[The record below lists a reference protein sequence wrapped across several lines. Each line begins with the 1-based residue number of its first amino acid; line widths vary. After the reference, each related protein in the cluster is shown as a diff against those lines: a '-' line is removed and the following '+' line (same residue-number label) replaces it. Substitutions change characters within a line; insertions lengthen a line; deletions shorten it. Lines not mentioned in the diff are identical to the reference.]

1 MKEDMK
7 RNIISTVAAAAVM
20 LAVTACG
27 SGKTDKVA
35 EMGPEQTLEAFCRAV
50 AAGEF
55 DKATALCDTTAMKE
69 YIEAYV
75 QAWEMQA
82 KADSS
87 ATAIAGA
94 VLSEAEITV
103 EDVTREGE
111 KRHILYIMDAG
122 NGLMKEKKA
131 TVKKEEGAWK
141 VEQITDRT

>member
-7 RNIISTVAAAAVM
+7 RNIISTVVATVVM
-20 LAVTACG
+20 LALTACG
-27 SGKTDKVA
+27 NGKADKIA

-50 AAGEF
+50 ASGEF
-55 DKATALCDTTAMKE
+55 DKATVLCDTTAMKE
-69 YIEAYV
+69 YIEAYA

-94 VLSEAEITV
+94 VLSDAEITI
-103 EDVTREGE
+103 EDVIREGE
-111 KRHILYIMDAG
+111 RRHIIYIMDAG
-122 NGLMKEKKA
+122 NGLRKDKKA
-131 TVKKEEGAWK
+131 TVKKEEGVWK

>member
-1 MKEDMK
+1 MIEDMNGK
-7 RNIISTVAAAAVM
+7 TISAMIAAAMM
-20 LAVTACG
+20 LVATACG
-27 SGKTDKVA
+27 NGKADKVA

-50 AAGEF
+50 ASGEF
-55 DKATALCDTTAMKE
+55 DKAAALCDTTAMKE
-69 YIEAYV
+69 YIEAYA

-87 ATAIAGA
+87 ATAIAGGL
-94 VLSEAEITV
+94 LSEAEITV

-111 KRHILYIMDAG
+111 KRHIIYIMDAG
-122 NGLMKEKKA
+122 NGLRKEKKA

>member
-1 MKEDMK
+1 MMTEGMK
-7 RNIISTVAAAAVM
+7 RIMMMAAVAAAM
-20 LAVTACG
+20 LTAASCG
-27 SGKTDKVA
+27 NGKTDKAV

-50 AAGEF
+50 ASGEF
-55 DKATALCDTTAMKE
+55 DRATAFCDTTAMKE
-69 YIEAYV
+69 YIEAYA
-75 QAWEMQA
+75 QAWVMQA

-87 ATAIAGA
+87 ATAIAGG

-131 TVKKEEGAWK
+131 TVKKEEGVWK
-141 VEQITDRT
+141 VERITDRT

>member
-7 RNIISTVAAAAVM
+7 RNIISTVVATVVM
-20 LAVTACG
+20 LALTACG
-27 SGKTDKVA
+27 NGKADKVA

-50 AAGEF
+50 ASGEF
-55 DKATALCDTTAMKE
+55 DKATVLCDTTAMKE
-69 YIEAYV
+69 YIEAYA

-94 VLSEAEITV
+94 VLSDAEITI
-103 EDVTREGE
+103 EDVIREGE
-111 KRHILYIMDAG
+111 RRHIIYIMDAG
-122 NGLMKEKKA
+122 NGLRKDKKA
-131 TVKKEEGAWK
+131 TVKKEEGVWK

>member
-7 RNIISTVAAAAVM
+7 RNIISTVVATVVM
-20 LAVTACG
+20 LALTACG
-27 SGKTDKVA
+27 NGKADKVT

-50 AAGEF
+50 ASGEF
-55 DKATALCDTTAMKE
+55 DKATVLCDTTAMKE
-69 YIEAYV
+69 YIEAYA

-94 VLSEAEITV
+94 VLSDAEITI
-103 EDVTREGE
+103 EDVIREGE
-111 KRHILYIMDAG
+111 RRHIIYIMDAG
-122 NGLMKEKKA
+122 NGLRKDKKA
-131 TVKKEEGAWK
+131 TVKKEEGVWK